1 MGKPCFFLVLFP
13 LRYELSWS
21 LGWGCGAGRG
31 SGRSIRLQWAYLM
44 PRCWHIWCR
53 GAWSSFLLYT
63 GCHAT
68 RSSLAFG
75 QNLGRGL
82 GQSRSLYPQIVCAH
96 SIVVVSIGF
105 YGWFNNG
112 VYLQNVFLTKLIG
125 VAVINH
131 RICGCPI
138 LRQNHMVR
146 LTMFHLCLRLNLEH
160 GTGTILSPWTLN
172 RTTTAKAARRFKIW
186 TNTSRISIPS
196 VTWLL

>member
-1 MGKPCFFLVLFP
+1 MNFLGVWVGAVALEGGAAAAFVCSGHTWCHDAGTFDAAVLEVHSCCTLDATLLEVHLRLGKI
-13 LRYELSWS
+13 
-21 LGWGCGAGRG
+21 WGED
-31 SGRSIRLQWAYLM
+31 SDKVD
-44 PRCWHIWCR
+44 H
-53 GAWSSFLLYT
+53 YT
-63 GCHAT
+63 HK
-68 RSSLAFG
+68 S
-75 QNLGRGL
+75 
-82 GQSRSLYPQIVCAH
+82 CAH
-96 SIVVVSIGF
+96 TALLLFQLVF

-146 LTMFHLCLRLNLEH
+146 LTMFHLCPRLNLEH